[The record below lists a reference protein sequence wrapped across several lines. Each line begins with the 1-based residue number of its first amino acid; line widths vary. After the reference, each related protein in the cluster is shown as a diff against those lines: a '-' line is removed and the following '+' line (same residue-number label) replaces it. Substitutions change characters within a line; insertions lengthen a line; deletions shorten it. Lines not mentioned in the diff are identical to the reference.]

1 VKEFSGAPV
10 MVQLEAEPFI
20 AISLLLRGFFIMNSC
35 AEGTEIQGS
44 QVVLRHTTLSQS
56 LKLNLRKHI
65 HTKITSF

>member
-1 VKEFSGAPV
+1 

-56 LKLNLRKHI
+56 
-65 HTKITSF
+65 HTHKDNFIKQLPFSSRYCFYGLAK